1 VNAASY
7 SANLFR
13 EVGRAPGPSEKN
25 LMVLLLSLVLAL
37 IPLLVLRGSSF
48 MVRHDGGWT
57 VYVIDPVAMSGILG
71 MNVMLE
77 VRKRHGLPRK
87 VACSTARTTRDGLV
101 QSGKVESVQFFESN
115 VESRTSRVTLS
126 NGAKS
131 SNMLILEGDMRNA
144 LPVGQKVE
152 VTFRKH
158 SDTTYC

>member
-1 VNAASY
+1 
-7 SANLFR
+7 
-13 EVGRAPGPSEKN
+13 
-25 LMVLLLSLVLAL
+25 MVLLLSLLLAL
-37 IPLLVLRGSSF
+37 IPLFGVAWIVMNGSPLT
-48 MVRHDGGWT
+48 VDGLFT
-57 VYVIDPVAMSGILG
+57 SLILLAMSGILG

-77 VRKRHGLPRK
+77 LRKRHGT
-87 VACSTARTTRDGLV
+87 STKGKSASTTRTTRDGLV

-115 VESRTSRVTLS
+115 VGEPNKSVVTLS

-158 SDTTYC
+158 SGHNVLLNVNYS